1 MDILGLAKQFGIT
14 PDQVGEI
21 AKMALSNESTKE
33 VVANV
38 ASKFGMEEKQAAE
51 LVEGAK
57 GAVDGGMLNNFKLPF

>member
-33 VVANV
+33 VVAKV
-38 ASKFGMEEKQAAE
+38 ASKFGMEEKQAARRN
-51 LVEGAK
+51 AQQFQT
-57 GAVDGGMLNNFKLPF
+57 AVLM